1 MTTKSRIP
9 RVETEAEREWATMH
23 NRISAQYQDL
33 IARHAKVI
41 NERDRLLKENEFLTS
56 LINQHPEE

>member
-9 RVETEAEREWATMH
+9 RVETEAELWWATEH

-41 NERDRLLKENEFLTS
+41 NERDRLLRLNEFLIS
-56 LINQHPEE
+56 VLNQRPEE

>member
-1 MTTKSRIP
+1 MNTNSRIP
-9 RVETEAEREWATMH
+9 RVETEAERWWATAH

-41 NERDRLLKENEFLTS
+41 NERDRLLRENEFLTS
-56 LINQHPEE
+56 MLNQHPEE